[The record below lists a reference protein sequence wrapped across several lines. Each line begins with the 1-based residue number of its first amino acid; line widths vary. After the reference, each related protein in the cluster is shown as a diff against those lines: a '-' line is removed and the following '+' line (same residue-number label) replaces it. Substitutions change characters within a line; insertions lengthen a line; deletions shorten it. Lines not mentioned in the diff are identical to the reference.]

1 MRFQP
6 GRSGNP
12 SGRPKSAAGLRQ
24 YLEEKY
30 GSDAGVLVER
40 MEALAT
46 NRNPRVAFEANRLLL
61 SYVAGKPEQ
70 HLAVSGQFEHA
81 RLVPLTEDA
90 LARLTQE
97 ELAVLLRLS
106 ANDSA
111 IDAEPPEEPLCR
123 NLIAAPTPATPKPA
137 KRRSESRRTSGGS

>member
-40 MEALAT
+40 LEGLAT
-46 NRNPRVAFEANRLLL
+46 SRNPRVAF
-61 SYVAGKPEQ
+61 
-70 HLAVSGQFEHA
+70 VS
-81 RLVPLTEDA
+81 LT
-90 LARLTQE
+90 
-97 ELAVLLRLS
+97 
-106 ANDSA
+106 
-111 IDAEPPEEPLCR
+111 
-123 NLIAAPTPATPKPA
+123 K
-137 KRRSESRRTSGGS
+137 

>member
-24 YLEEKY
+24 YLEDKY

-40 MEALAT
+40 LEGLAT
-46 NRNPRVAFEANRLLL
+46 SRNPRVAFEANRLLL
-61 SYVAGKPEQ
+61 SYIAGKPEQ
-70 HLAVSGQFEHA
+70 HLALSGQFEHA
-81 RLVPLTEDA
+81 QLVPLTEDA
-90 LARLTQE
+90 LARLNQE

-111 IDAEPPEEPLCR
+111 IDAEPPAEPLCTS
-123 NLIAAPTPATPKPA
+123 LIAAAGSAPGKTAT
-137 KRRSESRRTSGGS
+137 RRSEFPPTSGRS